1 MELSETIKK
10 FLDEITSQR
19 TKDSYTKKITSFY
32 DFLTKQNKINNET
45 YKNYFAGID
54 IDVIE
59 QALDFYIKNQ
69 NIESESA
76 AYHYKSV
83 IRMYFDY
90 IQHLGIVADNLIKS
104 FSIKS
109 GVNSYNE
116 RINLKIKNDSRLK
129 ERMSNGIITKD
140 EAIDI
145 VEQCDRNLKN
155 LIEKNNFLNFKKRAD
170 DYTNLLGN
178 IIIKFILFTGCKYS
192 ALNSIK
198 VNDLNF
204 DTNILNI
211 NGYEITLPKNL
222 SLQIRQYIR
231 IRTDFCNE
239 NSQVLFIKQNGEEID
254 YTNSFLSNILSY
266 FRDGN
271 IQVTMLIKFA
281 IVQMISVDINKDV
294 IKSFTKNSDDIYT
307 DCFNYVYENDSA
319 FRNRYL
325 NSKLRT
331 MEWYDRL

>member
-1 MELSETIKK
+1 MELSETINK
-10 FLDEITSQR
+10 FLEEITSSR

-45 YKNYFAGID
+45 FKNYFAGID

-59 QALDFYIKNQ
+59 QALDYYILNQ

-90 IQHLGIVADNLIKS
+90 IQHLGIMADNLIKS

-109 GVNSYNE
+109 GINSYNE
-116 RINLKIKNDSRLK
+116 RLNLKIKNDPRLK
-129 ERMSNGIITKD
+129 EKMTHEVITKD
-140 EAIDI
+140 EADEI
-145 VEQCDRNLKN
+145 VEQCDRNIRN
-155 LIEKNNFLNFKKRAD
+155 LIENNNFLNYKKRAD

-178 IIIKFILFTGCKYS
+178 VIIKLILFTGCKYS
-192 ALNSIK
+192 ILNSIK
-198 VNDLNF
+198 VNDFNF

-222 SLQIRQYIR
+222 SIQMRQYIK
-231 IRTDFCNE
+231 IRSNFSNQG
-239 NSQVLFIKQNGEEID
+239 SQALFIKQNGDEID
-254 YTNSFLSNILSY
+254 YINSSLSNVLSY

-271 IQVTMLIKFA
+271 IQVSTLIKFA
-281 IVQMISVDINKDV
+281 IVQMIRVDINKDV

-307 DCFNYVYENDSA
+307 DCFNYVYENDVA

-325 NSKLRT
+325 NSKLRN
-331 MEWYDRL
+331 MEWYDKL

>member
-1 MELSETIKK
+1 ME
-10 FLDEITSQR
+10 EITSQR
-19 TKDSYTKKITSFY
+19 TKDSYIKKITSFY
-32 DFLTKQNKINNET
+32 DFLTKQNKISNET

-59 QALDFYIKNQ
+59 QALDYYIKNQ

-90 IQHLGIVADNLIKS
+90 IQNLGIVADNLIKS

-109 GVNSYNE
+109 GINSYSE

-145 VEQCDRNLKN
+145 IDQCDRNIKN
-155 LIEKNNFLNFKKRAD
+155 LIEKDNFLNFKKRAD

-192 ALNSIK
+192 ALNSIR

-231 IRTDFCNE
+231 IRTDFCNK
-239 NSQVLFIKQNGEEID
+239 NNQSLFIKQNGEEID

-325 NSKLRT
+325 NSKLRS

>member
-19 TKDSYTKKITSFY
+19 TKDSYTKKIRSFY
-32 DFLTKQNKINNET
+32 DFLTNQNKINNET
-45 YKNYFAGID
+45 YKQYFAGID

-59 QALDFYIKNQ
+59 QALDYYIKNQ

-90 IQHLGIVADNLIKS
+90 IQHLGIVADKLIRS

-109 GVNSYNE
+109 GSNSYNE
-116 RINLKIKNDSRLK
+116 RINSKIKNDSRLK
-129 ERMSNGIITKD
+129 EKMSNAIITKD

-145 VEQCDRNLKN
+145 VDQCDRNLKN

-178 IIIKFILFTGCKYS
+178 IIIKFILFTGCRYS

-198 VNDLNF
+198 VNDFNF
-204 DTNILNI
+204 DRNILNI

-222 SLQIRQYIR
+222 SFQMRQYIR
-231 IRTDFCNE
+231 IRSNFCNE
-239 NSQVLFIKQNGEEID
+239 DCQSLFIKQNGKEID
-254 YTNSFLSNILSY
+254 YTNSFLINILSN

-281 IVQMISVDINKDV
+281 IVQMIRADINKDF
-294 IKSFTKNSDDIYT
+294 IKSFTKNSDDIYI
-307 DCFNYVYENDSA
+307 DCFNYVYENDLA

-325 NSKLRT
+325 NSKLRS

>member
-1 MELSETIKK
+1 MELLDTIKN
-10 FLDEITSQR
+10 FLEEITSQR

-32 DFLTKQNKINNET
+32 DFLTKQNKISNET

-59 QALDFYIKNQ
+59 QALDYYIKNQ

-90 IQHLGIVADNLIKS
+90 IQNLGIVADNLIKS

-109 GVNSYNE
+109 GINSYSE

-145 VEQCDRNLKN
+145 VDQCDRNIKN
-155 LIEKNNFLNFKKRAD
+155 LIEKDNFLNFKKRAD
-170 DYTNLLGN
+170 NYTNLLGN

-192 ALNSIK
+192 ALNSIR

-231 IRTDFCNE
+231 IRTDFCNK
-239 NSQVLFIKQNGEEID
+239 NNQSLFIKQNGEEID

-325 NSKLRT
+325 NSKLRS

>member
-10 FLDEITSQR
+10 FLEEITSQR

-54 IDVIE
+54 INVIE
-59 QALDFYIKNQ
+59 QALDYYIKNQ

-109 GVNSYNE
+109 GGNSYNE

-129 ERMSNGIITKD
+129 EKMSNGIITKD

-145 VEQCDRNLKN
+145 IDQCDRNLKK
-155 LIEKNNFLNFKKRAD
+155 LIERNNFLNFKKRAD

-192 ALNSIK
+192 ALNSIE
-198 VNDLNF
+198 VNDFNF
-204 DTNILNI
+204 DTNILTI

-222 SLQIRQYIR
+222 SLQIRQYIK
-231 IRTDFCNE
+231 IRSDFCNE
-239 NSQVLFIKQNGEEID
+239 NSQALFIRQNGKEID

-294 IKSFTKNSDDIYT
+294 INSFTKNSDDIYM

-325 NSKLRT
+325 NSKLRN